1 MDLSNM
7 TTQTEKAPVSQA
19 PKESNQAKQL
29 KKRIK
34 AMVEKELG
42 NKIEAYANEVV
53 DLIYSNQEIPEDGT
67 LFIMRHNIAADALQF
82 LRDLEG

>member
-1 MDLSNM
+1 
-7 TTQTEKAPVSQA
+7 
-19 PKESNQAKQL
+19 
-29 KKRIK
+29 
-34 AMVEKELG
+34 MVEKELG